1 MCYSNTAL
9 KKKTILHN
17 IYFYKYFRLKVIILN
32 INLSILHNFMHII
45 HIYFIEFYVFT
56 SINFMTYSLKKLN
69 LNPVCK
75 DKLLDGNGKQKF

>member
-1 MCYSNTAL
+1 
-9 KKKTILHN
+9 
-17 IYFYKYFRLKVIILN
+17 
-32 INLSILHNFMHII
+32 MHII